1 MPSKAKTGKKLVIV
15 ESPAKSKTIAK
26 YLGEGFIVEASI
38 GHIRDL
44 PQPSELPAE
53 LKKTPLG
60 KFAVDIDND
69 FKPYYVVSSDKKKKV
84 AELKAQLKDA
94 DALYLATDGDREG
107 EAIAWHLLEVLKP
120 KVPVYRM
127 TFGEITKEAI
137 HRAMDNLRDVDQDLV
152 DAQETRRV
160 LDRLYGYEISPVLW
174 RKVARGLSAGR
185 VQSVVTRMVV
195 DRERERMAF
204 KAASYWDLTGQ
215 FGAGSGS
222 FKAKLA
228 AVDGAKVAS
237 GRDFNDNGELTSR
250 NAVHLNE
257 ELATSLAA
265 GLQDADFRVRSVDTK
280 PYTRRPAAPFTTST
294 LQQEAGRKLRFSS
307 KSTMQVAQR
316 LYENGYITYM
326 RTDSSAL
333 SNEAVTA
340 ARRQASELYGPE
352 YVPQSPRVYSG
363 KAANAQEAH
372 EAIRPAG
379 DSFRTPAQVAQQ
391 LSGDEFRLYELIW
404 KRTVASQMADAKGST
419 ATIRLGA
426 VTVGDPADRRDAEFS
441 ASGTVITFPGFLA
454 AYEEGKDESR
464 GDDESEEAR
473 RLPNVAKDDALTAT
487 RHCRRR
493 PRDLAAAALH
503 RSLADCGA
511 GKEGHRPPVD
521 LCLHH
526 LHDPGPRLRPEAG
539 LRAGPELDRVLR
551 DPAPRTALPRLRGLR
566 VHGRHGSGPGQD
578 RQRPGGRTRVAQ
590 ALLLR

>member
-1 MPSKAKTGKKLVIV
+1 MLCPPSKAKTGKKLVIV

-174 RKVARGLSAGR
+174 RKVARGPLRRPRAVRRDPHGGGPRTRADGLQGR
-185 VQSVVTRMVV
+185 LLLGPHRPVR
-195 DRERERMAF
+195 RRCR
-204 KAASYWDLTGQ
+204 
-215 FGAGSGS
+215 GS

-257 ELATSLAA
+257 ELAASLAA

-307 KSTMQVAQR
+307 KRTMQVAQR

-333 SNEAVTA
+333 SNEAVNA

-352 YVPQSPRVYSG
+352 YVPAVAAGLQRQGRQRAGGPRGHPSRRRLLPHPG
-363 KAANAQEAH
+363 PGGPAAL
-372 EAIRPAG
+372 PATN
-379 DSFRTPAQVAQQ
+379 S
-391 LSGDEFRLYELIW
+391 
-404 KRTVASQMADAKGST
+404 GST
-419 ATIRLGA
+419 
-426 VTVGDPADRRDAEFS
+426 S
-441 ASGTVITFPGFLA
+441 
-454 AYEEGKDESR
+454 
-464 GDDESEEAR
+464 
-473 RLPNVAKDDALTAT
+473 
-487 RHCRRR
+487 
-493 PRDLAAAALH
+493 
-503 RSLADCGA
+503 
-511 GKEGHRPPVD
+511 
-521 LCLHH
+521 
-526 LHDPGPRLRPEAG
+526 
-539 LRAGPELDRVLR
+539 
-551 DPAPRTALPRLRGLR
+551 
-566 VHGRHGSGPGQD
+566 
-578 RQRPGGRTRVAQ
+578 
-590 ALLLR
+590 

>member
-1 MPSKAKTGKKLVIV
+1 MGASARATIFCRSTVPSKAPTGKKLVIV

-44 PQPSELPAE
+44 PQPSELPAD

-60 KFAVDIDND
+60 KFAVDIEHD
-69 FKPYYVVSSDKKKKV
+69 FKPYYVVSPDKKKKV
-84 AELKAQLKDA
+84 AELKAQLKGA

-160 LDRLYGYEISPVLW
+160 LDRLYGYEISPVLR

-204 KAASYWDLTGQ
+204 KSAAYWDLTGQ
-215 FGAGSGS
+215 FGAESGS

-228 AVDGAKVAS
+228 SVDGSKVAS
-237 GRDFNDNGELTSR
+237 GRDFNDDGELTSR
-250 NAVHLNE
+250 NVVHLNE
-257 ELATSLAA
+257 ERAASLAA

-333 SNEAVTA
+333 SNEAITA

-379 DSFRTPAQVAQQ
+379 DSFRPSAQVAK
-391 LSGDEFRLYELIW
+391 LRSGDDFRLY
-404 KRTVASQMADAKGST
+404 
-419 ATIRLGA
+419 
-426 VTVGDPADRRDAEFS
+426 
-441 ASGTVITFPGFLA
+441 
-454 AYEEGKDESR
+454 
-464 GDDESEEAR
+464 
-473 RLPNVAKDDALTAT
+473 
-487 RHCRRR
+487 
-493 PRDLAAAALH
+493 
-503 RSLADCGA
+503 
-511 GKEGHRPPVD
+511 
-521 LCLHH
+521 
-526 LHDPGPRLRPEAG
+526 
-539 LRAGPELDRVLR
+539 
-551 DPAPRTALPRLRGLR
+551 
-566 VHGRHGSGPGQD
+566 
-578 RQRPGGRTRVAQ
+578 
-590 ALLLR
+590 